1 MSSLIVWIC
10 HSGQSIIAAKKSM
23 QESTIKVKEFCKPH
37 RHFSSRI
44 SQSELTKPLTS
55 FSLRVISSKIHVLRL
70 FEVDAHRVRPVC
82 GLHFHERARNLLV
95 VCPKWQRRQWYEW
108 TTPNRRRHSPC
119 WKLAFTSSPRRHVKG
134 KKEKTHENSRICPHN
149 LVFFLF
155 SP

>member
-1 MSSLIVWIC
+1 MSSLIVWTC
-10 HSGQSIIAAKKSM
+10 HSGQSIIAAKKKHAGIYHTSERIL
-23 QESTIKVKEFCKPH
+23 QTTSPFLLKNKPIRINQTSH
-37 RHFSSRI
+37 ELFTSSYF
-44 SQSELTKPLTS
+44 P
-55 FSLRVISSKIHVLRL
+55 KIHVLRL

-119 WKLAFTSSPRRHVKG
+119 WKLAFTSSPRRHGRERRK
-134 KKEKTHENSRICPHN
+134 KTHENSRICPHN